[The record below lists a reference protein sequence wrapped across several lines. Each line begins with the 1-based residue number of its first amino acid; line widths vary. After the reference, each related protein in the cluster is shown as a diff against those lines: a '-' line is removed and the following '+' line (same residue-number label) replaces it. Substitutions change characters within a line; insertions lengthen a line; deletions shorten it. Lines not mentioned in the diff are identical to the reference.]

1 MTPVLL
7 DIRRVASVL
16 SISPA
21 TVWRRVADGSL
32 PPPIKLGGATRW
44 RADEIAAAV
53 DRLAEEQRRGD
64 A

>member
-7 DIRRVASVL
+7 DIRRAASVL